1 MECWRPGFDPWVGK
15 IPWKRDRLPTS
26 LFVPGESPWTEE
38 PGGLQSIGSQRVT
51 SERLSTAQ
59 HIGLTGLKESSKGS
73 EGRICI
79 FAFSSLRDQPYKPGF
94 PASSFIFKVGVV
106 GALLTGL
113 PLPLLRTTRNMSSSP
128 A

>member
-1 MECWRPGFDPWVGK
+1 M
-15 IPWKRDRLPTS
+15 
-26 LFVPGESPWTEE
+26 PGESPWTEE
-38 PGGLQSIGSQRVT
+38 PGGLQSMGSQRVT

-113 PLPLLRTTRNMSSSP
+113 PLPLLRTMIGFLVVNNVFNTLMVLL
-128 A
+128 